1 MAYTSYTKMQER
13 NACLFGP
20 EAGPAQ
26 PLPHYDPKDSGLRTL
41 ALRFVHTRCE
51 GLGFDPKVD
60 EEERAGGKFKGAG
73 LAAGQVPYAMQ
84 KDTDRLCLEREL
96 EKFIDSG
103 AAEDAYTVY
112 YCYLEMFFGHYGKS
126 KKMVELLSEF
136 ESNGSSLLMKHR
148 DHYSHSVYVFT
159 LGLAIYES
167 SRIFRD
173 AFKKFYGFGTG
184 GEDEKEDRAAAC
196 CFLEFWGLA
205 SLFHDIG
212 YPFEL
217 PFEQVLSYYEVE
229 GRKRGK
235 DSLYIAYKNVGSI
248 TGLSEDAS
256 SRFRE
261 LYGRSFKNAEEL
273 IAFAVTEKLGKA
285 YGFTEDYLL
294 DVIREKPV
302 SPDRG
307 GYFMDHAYFSAVRL
321 YHEIERSIGAE
332 KITKKHIDAL
342 TAIIL
347 HNSLFKFAISF
358 FKSSDPKPPLKM
370 DLHPLAF
377 LLMLCDELQC
387 WDRTAYGRNSRTE
400 LHPMAAEFD
409 LSEGRISAV
418 YYFDEEEQEK
428 IDAFNARYRQWE
440 EGGEAGGA
448 PRLKAYSDMAGK
460 EQKFAAD
467 IKKIVDL
474 SDMPLAV
481 SPKVRRADRKSK
493 HTYLSASNFL
503 HLYDFAVALNGRYS
517 YMGNEKNVDTGVLER
532 EFEELSLEY
541 QLSNINQAKSFS
553 RYLDALRCFYTDR
566 PVDYDMITSFTPEQ
580 IGVFA
585 PMEHERWVRE
595 HISMG
600 WLKGDIYETA
610 AVPEEMIERYGSEK
624 DARRALREQLRM
636 HKLAMDG
643 DPSEEEI
650 FAHYEALPL
659 AEREKDYEPF
669 NSMLRLI
676 KKFDGLRI
684 YSLN

>member
-1 MAYTSYTKMQER
+1 
-13 NACLFGP
+13 
-20 EAGPAQ
+20 
-26 PLPHYDPKDSGLRTL
+26 
-41 ALRFVHTRCE
+41 
-51 GLGFDPKVD
+51 
-60 EEERAGGKFKGAG
+60 
-73 LAAGQVPYAMQ
+73 
-84 KDTDRLCLEREL
+84 
-96 EKFIDSG
+96 
-103 AAEDAYTVY
+103 
-112 YCYLEMFFGHYGKS
+112 
-126 KKMVELLSEF
+126 
-136 ESNGSSLLMKHR
+136 
-148 DHYSHSVYVFT
+148 
-159 LGLAIYES
+159 
-167 SRIFRD
+167 
-173 AFKKFYGFGTG
+173 

-261 LYGRSFKNAEEL
+261 LYGRSFKDAEEL

-302 SPDRG
+302 APDRG

-409 LSEGRISAV
+409 LSQGRISAV

-428 IDAFNARYRQWE
+428 IDAFNSQYRQWE

-481 SPKVRRADRKSK
+481 SPKIRRADRKSK

-517 YMGNEKNVDTGVLER
+517 YMGNEKNVDTAVLER

-624 DARRALREQLRM
+624 DARRAFREQLRM

>member
-1 MAYTSYTKMQER
+1 MAYTAIENMRKKNEVRFGADVGPYQPPLYQNR
-13 NACLFGP
+13 ACLQDLKS
-20 EAGPAQ
+20 A
-26 PLPHYDPKDSGLRTL
+26 
-41 ALRFVHTRCE
+41 ALRFIHERCE
-51 GLGFDPKVD
+51 GLLFDPEKEA
-60 EEERAGGKFKGAG
+60 EEQLTGVFLGKS
-73 LAAGQVPYAMQ
+73 LSAGQIPYNMEM
-84 KDTDRLCLEREL
+84 DIDRLCLEKAL
-96 EKFIDSG
+96 EAFIDSG
-103 AAEDAYTVY
+103 VAEDAYTVY
-112 YCYLEMFFGHYGKS
+112 YCYLEMFLGRYGNS
-126 KKMVELLSEF
+126 KRMVELLSEY
-136 ESNGSSLLMKHR
+136 EANGSSLLMKHR

-347 HNSLFKFAISF
+347 HNSLFKFAI
-358 FKSSDPKPPLKM
+358 
-370 DLHPLAF
+370 
-377 LLMLCDELQC
+377 Q
-387 WDRTAYGRNSRTE
+387 R
-400 LHPMAAEFD
+400 
-409 LSEGRISAV
+409 
-418 YYFDEEEQEK
+418 
-428 IDAFNARYRQWE
+428 
-440 EGGEAGGA
+440 
-448 PRLKAYSDMAGK
+448 
-460 EQKFAAD
+460 
-467 IKKIVDL
+467 
-474 SDMPLAV
+474 
-481 SPKVRRADRKSK
+481 
-493 HTYLSASNFL
+493 
-503 HLYDFAVALNGRYS
+503 
-517 YMGNEKNVDTGVLER
+517 
-532 EFEELSLEY
+532 
-541 QLSNINQAKSFS
+541 
-553 RYLDALRCFYTDR
+553 DR
-566 PVDYDMITSFTPEQ
+566 PHPV
-580 IGVFA
+580 
-585 PMEHERWVRE
+585 
-595 HISMG
+595 
-600 WLKGDIYETA
+600 
-610 AVPEEMIERYGSEK
+610 
-624 DARRALREQLRM
+624 
-636 HKLAMDG
+636 
-643 DPSEEEI
+643 
-650 FAHYEALPL
+650 
-659 AEREKDYEPF
+659 
-669 NSMLRLI
+669 
-676 KKFDGLRI
+676 
-684 YSLN
+684 